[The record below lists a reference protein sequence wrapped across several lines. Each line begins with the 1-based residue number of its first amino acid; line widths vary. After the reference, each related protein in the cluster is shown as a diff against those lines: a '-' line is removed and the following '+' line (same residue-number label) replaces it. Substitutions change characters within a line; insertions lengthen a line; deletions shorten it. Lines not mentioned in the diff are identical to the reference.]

1 MVKKY
6 KTCRHVT
13 AIGQNVVYTSL
24 NCPLANHLRGVL
36 IVAKSQCTA
45 CRAWERKSNDQGTIE
60 SAAFKEGCNSLS

>member
-1 MVKKY
+1 MGDPAQNAGNNGEANYMVKKY
-6 KTCRHVT
+6 KTCNHVT

-45 CRAWERKSNDQGTIE
+45 FRAWERKKQ
-60 SAAFKEGCNSLS
+60 

>member
-45 CRAWERKSNDQGTIE
+45 CRAWERKEQ
-60 SAAFKEGCNSLS
+60 